1 MMKEPINLSWLV
13 EKWTLLDEDSYLK
26 NIWLNKESLDIIR
39 INQGET
45 EEDIVKNYIDIDND
59 IESFVLMPG
68 RDALDESRVREAYLQ
83 TLDRH
88 LRDQLVDEYGGYS
101 PREEFLDSIYSL
113 GLDEDY
119 SEFRSKL
126 AGEVLLYWAED
137 EGISIKKDMDT
148 LNINKL

>member
-1 MMKEPINLSWLV
+1 MKEPINLSWLV

-45 EEDIVKNYIDIDND
+45 EEDIVKNYIDIDSD
-59 IESFVLMPG
+59 IENFVLMPG

-88 LRDQLVDEYGGYS
+88 LRDQLVDEYDGYS
-101 PREEFLDSIYSL
+101 PREEFMDSIYSL
-113 GLDEDY
+113 GLEGEYND
-119 SEFRSKL
+119 FRSQV
-126 AGEVLLYWAED
+126 AGEILLYWADD